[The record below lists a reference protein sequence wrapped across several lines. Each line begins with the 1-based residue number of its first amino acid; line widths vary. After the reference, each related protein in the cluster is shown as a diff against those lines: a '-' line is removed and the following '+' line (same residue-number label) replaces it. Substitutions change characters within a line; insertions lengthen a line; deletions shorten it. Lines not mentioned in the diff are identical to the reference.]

1 MTTQGLLLRSPS
13 SNRRM
18 QPLLTETTGPKTVP
32 TGEGR
37 EKSLVRTKKQSFG
50 EVAGGTA
57 AVCCC
62 CPCTVINLL
71 FLTVYKVPACLLKKA
86 KIRRRLRKKK
96 KKERSLLSPPGG
108 GSRDEELQSEK
119 KAAEAAEKGKCCDHH
134 DHNHDEETEA
144 ADLETQMWDQFHST
158 GFWRSPSQRDV
169 GFFELDSDR
178 LDLYLERKGTN
189 ANWFLLWSNVSS

>member
-158 GFWRSPSQRDV
+158 GFWRSPSQR
-169 GFFELDSDR
+169 GTASIEFAGNNSILDKKR
-178 LDLYLERKGTN
+178 ALDN
-189 ANWFLLWSNVSS
+189 

>member
-18 QPLLTETTGPKTVP
+18 QPLLTETTGPKT
-32 TGEGR
+32 
-37 EKSLVRTKKQSFG
+37 
-50 EVAGGTA
+50 
-57 AVCCC
+57 
-62 CPCTVINLL
+62 
-71 FLTVYKVPACLLKKA
+71 VPACLLKKA

-134 DHNHDEETEA
+134 DPNHDEETEA

-178 LDLYLERKGTN
+178 LDLYLEGKGTN
-189 ANWFLLWSNVSS
+189 ANWF